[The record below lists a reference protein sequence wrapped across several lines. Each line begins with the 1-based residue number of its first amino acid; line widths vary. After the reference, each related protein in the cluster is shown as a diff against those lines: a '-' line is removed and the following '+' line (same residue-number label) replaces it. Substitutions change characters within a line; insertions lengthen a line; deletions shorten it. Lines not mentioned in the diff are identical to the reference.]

1 MLEAGGYDGFKD
13 GSHWIAVSPTQI
25 KSATGNIGTYDATN
39 PDIRYSLTQKVNSL
53 PNSSKILDSVNKI
66 ISVQEQTGH
75 VERMVAAFS
84 PKSRSNFRAAFID
97 RYNQIGVN
105 SKQVAKL
112 KGENWLLADV
122 SAEAAANMSDLATGV
137 SASALGVGQGKGGIP
152 VYANGFTK
160 VFNDDGKIKGA
171 VEIFST
177 LAKYNNPEIYRL
189 YQWWAG
195 SLRGKRLLDNGREQK
210 YDKDDIKLAEE
221 LLVSFPEFKQVQK
234 EWIVYNDGLV
244 KYAVDTG
251 VLTKEAGEKFREYGD
266 YIPFYRQIDGEQT
279 VGPNIF
285 SGISGVKGP
294 KALKGSEAPLA
305 DFLETIVRNTQSII
319 ESGMK
324 NVAAERAIRDAV
336 ILGQAEK
343 LNFQPK
349 EFKSDVVSYQEKG
362 RTVYYKLADPA
373 LYEAMKG
380 LNIPDMP
387 WLGILSAPANL
398 LRTLVTKDPGFM
410 LVNLMRD
417 SVSAW
422 VTSGSSMTPIVDT
435 MNQFVKTLAGKSP
448 EAEALMMSGV
458 LGGYDFASN
467 VESGGKDLAKYLRK
481 KTNTKTTTEFLATP
495 FTSVWEALEKGTTAS
510 DAATRAAIYRRV
522 MDETGNEAEAIY
534 RALEVLNFNRKG
546 NAAVVRILTA
556 IVPFLNARIQGL
568 DVLYRASF
576 GEMASK
582 DAKAIQKAFLIRGL
596 FLMGMTALYYAA
608 TSDDDEYKKQEQEVR
623 DNNWLIPSLG
633 IKIPIPFEIGVLFK
647 VIPERI
653 MAYHYGTDTGADLLK
668 SASRNI
674 VSTFAFN
681 PVPQA
686 IIPFVET
693 ATNYSFFTGREIV
706 PRELQDVSPEFQT
719 NAGTS
724 GLAKRISSGLADI
737 LPSGLKEKALSPIQI
752 DHIVNGYT
760 GTLGM
765 YASNMLNSVFDRS
778 TDPTRA
784 DLRLEQMPVLRRI
797 LIDKEARGNATAYY
811 DLKNS
816 TDTMVRTI
824 NLLEKTQNFEEL
836 GKYQQENLNLL
847 ATQDYMKDLAKM
859 MKDLNEYSV
868 MIKSSQ
874 MDGASK
880 RDALLAI
887 NQAQNNV
894 TANIKTI
901 RKMLN

>member
-1 MLEAGGYDGFKD
+1 
-13 GSHWIAVSPTQI
+13 
-25 KSATGNIGTYDATN
+25 
-39 PDIRYSLTQKVNSL
+39 
-53 PNSSKILDSVNKI
+53 
-66 ISVQEQTGH
+66 
-75 VERMVAAFS
+75 
-84 PKSRSNFRAAFID
+84 
-97 RYNQIGVN
+97 
-105 SKQVAKL
+105 
-112 KGENWLLADV
+112 
-122 SAEAAANMSDLATGV
+122 
-137 SASALGVGQGKGGIP
+137 
-152 VYANGFTK
+152 
-160 VFNDDGKIKGA
+160 
-171 VEIFST
+171 
-177 LAKYNNPEIYRL
+177 
-189 YQWWAG
+189 
-195 SLRGKRLLDNGREQK
+195 
-210 YDKDDIKLAEE
+210 
-221 LLVSFPEFKQVQK
+221 VSFPEFAQVQK

-294 KALKGSEAPLA
+294 KALKGSKAPLA

-324 NVAAERAIRDAV
+324 NVAAERAVRDAV

-362 RTVYYKLADPA
+362 KTVYYKLADPA

-380 LNIPDMP
+380 LNIPNMP

-448 EAEALMMSGV
+448 EAEALMLSGV

-481 KTNTKTTTEFLATP
+481 TTKTKTTTEFLATP
-495 FTSVWEALEKGTTAS
+495 FTSVWEALEKGSTAS
-510 DAATRAAIYRRV
+510 DAATRAAIYRKV

-534 RALEVLNFNRKG
+534 RALEVMNFNRKG
-546 NAAVVRILTA
+546 NSAVVRILTA
-556 IVPFLNARIQGL
+556 VVPFLNARIQGL

-582 DAKAIQKAFLIRGL
+582 DAKAIQKAFIIRSMY
-596 FLMGMTALYYAA
+596 LMGMTALYYAA

-623 DNNWLIPSLG
+623 DNYWLIPSLG

-668 SASRNI
+668 SAARNI
-674 VSTFAFN
+674 VSTFSINF
-681 PVPQA
+681 PQA
-686 IIPFVET
+686 IVPFVET
-693 ATNYSFFTGREIV
+693 ATNHSFFTGREIV

-719 NAGTS
+719 NEKTS

-765 YASNMLNSVFDRS
+765 YASSMLNSVFDRS

-811 DLKNS
+811 DLKHS

-859 MKDLNEYSV
+859 MKELNEYSV

-887 NQAQNNV
+887 SQAQNNV

>member
-1 MLEAGGYDGFKD
+1 M
-13 GSHWIAVSPTQI
+13 
-25 KSATGNIGTYDATN
+25 
-39 PDIRYSLTQKVNSL
+39 
-53 PNSSKILDSVNKI
+53 
-66 ISVQEQTGH
+66 
-75 VERMVAAFS
+75 
-84 PKSRSNFRAAFID
+84 
-97 RYNQIGVN
+97 
-105 SKQVAKL
+105 
-112 KGENWLLADV
+112 
-122 SAEAAANMSDLATGV
+122 
-137 SASALGVGQGKGGIP
+137 
-152 VYANGFTK
+152 
-160 VFNDDGKIKGA
+160 
-171 VEIFST
+171 
-177 LAKYNNPEIYRL
+177 
-189 YQWWAG
+189 
-195 SLRGKRLLDNGREQK
+195 
-210 YDKDDIKLAEE
+210 
-221 LLVSFPEFKQVQK
+221 
-234 EWIVYNDGLV
+234 
-244 KYAVDTG
+244 
-251 VLTKEAGEKFREYGD
+251 
-266 YIPFYRQIDGEQT
+266 
-279 VGPNIF
+279 
-285 SGISGVKGP
+285 
-294 KALKGSEAPLA
+294 
-305 DFLETIVRNTQSII
+305 
-319 ESGMK
+319 
-324 NVAAERAIRDAV
+324 
-336 ILGQAEK
+336 
-343 LNFQPK
+343 
-349 EFKSDVVSYQEKG
+349 SYQEKG

-448 EAEALMMSGV
+448 EAQALMMSGV

-495 FTSVWEALEKGTTAS
+495 FTSIWEALEKGTTAS

-556 IVPFLNARIQGL
+556 VVPFLNARIQGL

-608 TSDDDEYKKQEQEVR
+608 TSDDEEYQKQEQEVR

-706 PRELQDVSPEFQT
+706 PRELKDVSPEFQT

-765 YASNMLNSVFDRS
+765 YASSMLNSVFDRS

-797 LIDKEARGNATAYY
+797 LIDKEAKGNATAYY
-811 DLKNS
+811 DLKHS

-859 MKDLNEYSV
+859 MKELNEYSV
-868 MIKSSQ
+868 MIKSSK

-887 NQAQNNV
+887 SQAQNNV

>member
-1 MLEAGGYDGFKD
+1 
-13 GSHWIAVSPTQI
+13 
-25 KSATGNIGTYDATN
+25 
-39 PDIRYSLTQKVNSL
+39 
-53 PNSSKILDSVNKI
+53 
-66 ISVQEQTGH
+66 
-75 VERMVAAFS
+75 
-84 PKSRSNFRAAFID
+84 
-97 RYNQIGVN
+97 
-105 SKQVAKL
+105 
-112 KGENWLLADV
+112 
-122 SAEAAANMSDLATGV
+122 
-137 SASALGVGQGKGGIP
+137 
-152 VYANGFTK
+152 
-160 VFNDDGKIKGA
+160 
-171 VEIFST
+171 
-177 LAKYNNPEIYRL
+177 
-189 YQWWAG
+189 
-195 SLRGKRLLDNGREQK
+195 
-210 YDKDDIKLAEE
+210 
-221 LLVSFPEFKQVQK
+221 
-234 EWIVYNDGLV
+234 
-244 KYAVDTG
+244 
-251 VLTKEAGEKFREYGD
+251 
-266 YIPFYRQIDGEQT
+266 
-279 VGPNIF
+279 
-285 SGISGVKGP
+285 
-294 KALKGSEAPLA
+294 
-305 DFLETIVRNTQSII
+305 
-319 ESGMK
+319 MK
-324 NVAAERAIRDAV
+324 NVAAERAVRDAV

-448 EAEALMMSGV
+448 EAQALMMSGV

-495 FTSVWEALEKGTTAS
+495 FTSIWEALEKGTTAS

-582 DAKAIQKAFLIRGL
+582 DAKAIQKAFLVRGL

-608 TSDDDEYKKQEQEVR
+608 TADDEEYKKQEQEVR

-668 SASRNI
+668 SAARNI

-693 ATNYSFFTGREIV
+693 ATNKSFFTGREIV

-719 NAGTS
+719 NERTS

-765 YASNMLNSVFDRS
+765 YASSMLNSVFDRS

-797 LIDKEARGNATAYY
+797 LIDKEAKGNATAYY
-811 DLKNS
+811 DLKHS

-859 MKDLNEYSV
+859 MKELNEYSV

-887 NQAQNNV
+887 SQAQNNV

>member
-1 MLEAGGYDGFKD
+1 M
-13 GSHWIAVSPTQI
+13 
-25 KSATGNIGTYDATN
+25 
-39 PDIRYSLTQKVNSL
+39 
-53 PNSSKILDSVNKI
+53 
-66 ISVQEQTGH
+66 
-75 VERMVAAFS
+75 
-84 PKSRSNFRAAFID
+84 
-97 RYNQIGVN
+97 
-105 SKQVAKL
+105 
-112 KGENWLLADV
+112 
-122 SAEAAANMSDLATGV
+122 
-137 SASALGVGQGKGGIP
+137 
-152 VYANGFTK
+152 
-160 VFNDDGKIKGA
+160 
-171 VEIFST
+171 
-177 LAKYNNPEIYRL
+177 
-189 YQWWAG
+189 
-195 SLRGKRLLDNGREQK
+195 
-210 YDKDDIKLAEE
+210 
-221 LLVSFPEFKQVQK
+221 VSFPEFEQVQK

-324 NVAAERAIRDAV
+324 NVAAERAVRDAV
-336 ILGQAEK
+336 ILEQAEK

-481 KTNTKTTTEFLATP
+481 KTNTKTTTEFLSTP

-556 IVPFLNARIQGL
+556 VVPFLNARIQGL

-582 DAKAIQKAFLIRGL
+582 DAKAIQKAFLVRGL

-608 TSDDDEYKKQEQEVR
+608 TADDEEYQKQEQEVR

-706 PRELQDVSPEFQT
+706 PRELKDVSPEFQT

-765 YASNMLNSVFDRS
+765 YASSMLNSVFDRS

-797 LIDKEARGNATAYY
+797 LIDKEAKGNATAYY
-811 DLKNS
+811 DLKHS

-859 MKDLNEYSV
+859 MKELNEYSV
-868 MIKSSQ
+868 MIKSSK

-887 NQAQNNV
+887 SQAQNNV